1 MSTAM
6 ITTKGQVTIPKNVR
20 DTMHVQMG
28 DRIEFIQVSEDRY
41 EIVAVTKDVEQLKG
55 IVKSKNTHAVS
66 IDEMNAAISAMGQK
80 L

>member
-1 MSTAM
+1 MATAM

-20 DTMHVQMG
+20 DTMHVETG
-28 DRIEFIQVSEDRY
+28 DRIEFVQVSEDRY
-41 EIVAVTKDVEQLKG
+41 EIIAVTKDVEQLKG
-55 IVKSKNTHAVS
+55 IVKSKNRQAVS

>member
-20 DTMHVQMG
+20 DTMHVKMG

-41 EIVAVTKDVEQLKG
+41 EIIAVTKDVGQLKG
-55 IVKSKNTHAVS
+55 IVKNKNTQAVS

-80 L
+80 

>member
-6 ITTKGQVTIPKNVR
+6 ITTKGQVTIPKIVR
-20 DTMHVQMG
+20 DTMHVKMG
-28 DRIEFIQVSEDRY
+28 DRIEFIQVGEDRY
-41 EIVAVTKDVEQLKG
+41 EIIAATKDVEQLKG

-66 IDEMNAAISAMGQK
+66 IDEMNATISAMGQE

>member
-20 DTMHVQMG
+20 DAMHVQMG
-28 DRIEFIQVSEDRY
+28 DRIEFVQVSDDRY
-41 EIVAVTKDVEQLKG
+41 EIVAITKDVEQLKG
-55 IVKSKNTHAVS
+55 IVKSKNTQAVS
-66 IDEMNAAISAMGQK
+66 IDEMNAAITAMGQK